1 MAMTSEA
8 YDLIVSLGGN
18 CSAASQ
24 MRMRGLRF
32 FSLPFDW
39 LFMEDTRPI
48 EYLAN
53 GFENGFSDFML
64 KENLVLHN
72 DDWQGGVAKYKYKDA
87 HTGFC
92 FIHHFHKSID
102 EPGGY
107 EAAASV
113 MRHRINRLMSKIG
126 LSSRILLI
134 LTTDFPFDVALAE
147 KMIAKIR
154 SQYPDKEIDFHMM
167 QFGVVFDDPAI
178 AGRKFVGM
186 PFTGGLYSRA
196 KSTYDLEKTSAE
208 WAFLDE
214 ITLSGHSIPTIDG
227 INKFRYKIW
236 KSLSTRF
243 LNAGFA
249 LKGVS
254 FRS

>member
-1 MAMTSEA
+1 MKLKE

-18 CSAASQ
+18 CSAAIQ

-48 EYLAN
+48 EYLAH
-53 GFENGFSDFML
+53 GFANGFSDFML
-64 KENLVLHN
+64 KDNLLPHI
-72 DDWQGGVAKYKYKDA
+72 DGWQGGVAKYKYKDT

-107 EAAASV
+107 EAVDSV
-113 MRHRINRLMSKIG
+113 MRHRINRLMSQIE
-126 LSSRILLI
+126 SSRRILLI
-134 LTTDFPFDVALAE
+134 LTTDFTFDVALAE
-147 KMIAKIR
+147 KMIAEIR
-154 SQYPDKEIDFHMM
+154 TQYPDKEIDFHMM
-167 QFGVVFDDPAI
+167 QFGVAFEDPAI
-178 AGRKFVGM
+178 TGRKFVDM
-186 PFTGGLYSRA
+186 PFTGGLYARP
-196 KSTYDLEKTSAE
+196 KSIYDLERTSAE
-208 WAFLDE
+208 WDFLDE
-214 ITLSGHSIPTIDG
+214 IALPGRSIPKIDG
-227 INKFRYKIW
+227 VNKFLYKMW

-243 LNAGFA
+243 LKGGFA

-254 FRS
+254 FR

>member
-1 MAMTSEA
+1 MKKE

-18 CSAASQ
+18 CSAALQ
-24 MRMRGLRF
+24 IRMRGLRV

-39 LFMEDTRPI
+39 LFMEDPRPI
-48 EYLAN
+48 EYLAD
-53 GFENGFSDFML
+53 GFEKGFSDFML
-64 KENLVLHN
+64 KENLLPHT
-72 DDWQGGVAKYKYKDA
+72 DGWQGGVAKFKYKDA

-107 EAAASV
+107 EAVASV

-186 PFTGGLYSRA
+186 PFTGGLYARA
-196 KSTYDLEKTSAE
+196 KSSYDIEKTSAE

-214 ITLSGHSIPTIDG
+214 VALSGRRVLDING
-227 INKFRYKIW
+227 MNKFLYKIW

-243 LNAGFA
+243 LNKGFA